1 MESTEKRKS
10 IRYPCTYHINY
21 LVMGEP
27 AKTREGRAATEGE
40 VMDLSSRGARIREGQ
55 LLKEGSLVQVMLP
68 VDGKPVMVPVI
79 SEVRWVKEEMPGKFQ
94 TGLKFL
100 L

>member
-1 MESTEKRKS
+1 M
-10 IRYPCTYHINY
+10 
-21 LVMGEP
+21 VMGEP
-27 AKTREGRAATEGE
+27 AQAREGRTTEGD
-40 VMDLSSRGARIREGQ
+40 VMDLSSGGTRIREGQ
-55 LLKEGSLVQVMLP
+55 LLKEGSLVQLMLP
-68 VDGKPVMVPVI
+68 VDGKPVIVPVI